1 MGKQKTSQNKLFS
14 FIHTADLHLDSPFI
28 GIFEINQELRE
39 SLVNATFE
47 AYDTIIDLCIEKE
60 VDFLLIAGDVYDS
73 ANKSLYAQLKFIKG
87 LDRLSN
93 AGIQT
98 IIAHGNHDPLNGWS
112 ATLNWPEDVHIM
124 SGDTIDSIQLEK
136 DETHVVTIFG
146 TSYPAQHIW
155 TNLAQKFPK
164 RENNEVFTIGLLHC
178 MVGSS
183 TEHDPYAAC
192 TMQDLKD
199 LDYDYWALGHIHVP
213 SVINETYPVVVYS
226 GNPQG
231 RHIKEAGPRGCYLV
245 TVDTK
250 NEISKEFIETD
261 TIRWYVEDISIE
273 GMESEEDL
281 ILQIRECIDT
291 ILDGADGR
299 SVICRFILT
308 GRGPLHRTLT
318 KEGIID
324 DILQYLREEENL
336 GSQFVWV
343 ERLVNNTSMPIER
356 SVLLERQDFVGD
368 IVRIVD
374 EICQDEES
382 LESLKTSLEPL
393 FKSAKG
399 RKVIKDIDKEEL
411 MGLVHRAEGLLLDNI
426 MSEVEYEN

>member
-1 MGKQKTSQNKLFS
+1 MGKRKTSKNKLFS

-28 GIFEINQELRE
+28 GIYEINQELRE

-124 SGDTIDSIQLEK
+124 SGENIDSIQLEK
-136 DETHVVTIFG
+136 EEKHVVTIFG

-199 LDYDYWALGHIHVP
+199 LDYNYWALGHIHVP
-213 SVINETYPVVVYS
+213 SAINEIDPVVVYS

-324 DILQYLREEENL
+324 DILQYLREDENL

-356 SVLLERQDFVGD
+356 SILLERKDFVGD

>member
-1 MGKQKTSQNKLFS
+1 MGKRKTSKNKLFS

-28 GIFEINQELRE
+28 GIYEINEELRE

-146 TSYPAQHIW
+146 TSYPEQHIW

-213 SVINETYPVVVYS
+213 SVINETDPVVVYS

-231 RHIKEAGPRGCYLV
+231 RHIKEAGSRGCYLV

-273 GMESEEDL
+273 GIESEEDL

-291 ILDGADGR
+291 ILYGADGR

-318 KEGIID
+318 KEGITD

-356 SVLLERQDFVGD
+356 SILLERKNFVGD

-374 EICQDEES
+374 DICQDEES
-382 LESLKTSLEPL
+382 LESLKTSLGPL
-393 FKSAKG
+393 FESAKG

-426 MSEVEYEN
+426 MSDVEYEN

>member
-1 MGKQKTSQNKLFS
+1 MGKRKTSNNKLFS

-28 GIFEINQELRE
+28 GIYEINQELRE

-124 SGDTIDSIQLEK
+124 SGDTIDSVQLEK
-136 DETHVVTIFG
+136 DETHVVTIIG

-192 TMQDLKD
+192 TMQDIKD

-245 TVDTK
+245 TIDTK

-324 DILQYLREEENL
+324 DILQYIREEENL

-356 SVLLERQDFVGD
+356 SILLERKDFVGD

-374 EICQDEES
+374 EICQDEKS

>member
-1 MGKQKTSQNKLFS
+1 MGKQKTSKNKLFS

-28 GIFEINQELRE
+28 GIYEINQELRE
-39 SLVNATFE
+39 RLVNATFE

-136 DETHVVTIFG
+136 DETHVVTIVG
-146 TSYPAQHIW
+146 TSYPEQHIW

-213 SVINETYPVVVYS
+213 SVINEIDPVVVYS

-273 GMESEEDL
+273 GIESEEDL
-281 ILQIRECIDT
+281 ILQIHECIDT

-324 DILQYLREEENL
+324 DILQYIREDENL

-343 ERLVNNTSMPIER
+343 ERLVNNTSMLIER
-356 SVLLERQDFVGD
+356 SILLERQDFVGD

-382 LESLKTSLEPL
+382 LESLKTSLGPL
-393 FKSAKG
+393 FESAKG
-399 RKVIKDIDKEEL
+399 RKVIKDIDMEEL

>member
-1 MGKQKTSQNKLFS
+1 MGKRKTSKNKLFS

-28 GIFEINQELRE
+28 GIYEINQELRE

-112 ATLNWPEDVHIM
+112 ATLNWPKDVHIM

-136 DETHVVTIFG
+136 DETHVVTIIG

-213 SVINETYPVVVYS
+213 SVINETNPVVVYS

-324 DILQYLREEENL
+324 DILQYIREEENL

-356 SVLLERQDFVGD
+356 SILLERKDFVGD

-374 EICQDEES
+374 EICQDEKS
-382 LESLKTSLEPL
+382 LESLKTSLGPL

>member
-1 MGKQKTSQNKLFS
+1 MGTRKTSKNKLFS

-136 DETHVVTIFG
+136 DETDIVTIFG

-178 MVGSS
+178 MVGLS

-213 SVINETYPVVVYS
+213 SVINETNPVVVYS

-356 SVLLERQDFVGD
+356 SVLLERKDFVGD

-374 EICQDEES
+374 DICQDEES

-411 MGLVHRAEGLLLDNI
+411 MGLVLRAEGLLLDNI

>member
-1 MGKQKTSQNKLFS
+1 MGKQKTSKNKLFS

-28 GIFEINQELRE
+28 GIYEINQELRE

-136 DETHVVTIFG
+136 DETHIVTIFG

-192 TMQDLKD
+192 TMQDIKD

-213 SVINETYPVVVYS
+213 SVINETDPVVVYS

-231 RHIKEAGPRGCYLV
+231 RHIREAGPRGCYLV

-318 KEGIID
+318 KEGITD

-356 SVLLERQDFVGD
+356 SILLERKDFVGD

-374 EICQDEES
+374 EICQDEKS
-382 LESLKTSLEPL
+382 LESLKTSLGPL

>member
-1 MGKQKTSQNKLFS
+1 MGKQKTSKNKLFS

-28 GIFEINQELRE
+28 GIYEINQELRE

-155 TNLAQKFPK
+155 TNLAQKFTK

-192 TMQDLKD
+192 TMQDLKY

-213 SVINETYPVVVYS
+213 SEINEIDPVVVYS

-273 GMESEEDL
+273 GIESEEDL

-291 ILDGADGR
+291 ILDDADGR
-299 SVICRFILT
+299 SVICRFILS
-308 GRGPLHRTLT
+308 GRGPLHRTLI

-324 DILQYLREEENL
+324 DILQYLREVENL

-356 SVLLERQDFVGD
+356 SILLERQDFVGD

-382 LESLKTSLEPL
+382 LESLKTSLGPL

>member
-1 MGKQKTSQNKLFS
+1 MGKRKTSKNKLFS

-28 GIFEINQELRE
+28 GIYEINQELRE

-124 SGDTIDSIQLEK
+124 SGDTIDSVQLEK
-136 DETHVVTIFG
+136 DETHVVTIIG

-164 RENNEVFTIGLLHC
+164 RDKNEVFTIGLLHC

-213 SVINETYPVVVYS
+213 SVINETNPVVVYS

-318 KEGIID
+318 KEGTID
-324 DILQYLREEENL
+324 DIIQYIREEENL

-356 SVLLERQDFVGD
+356 SVLLERKDFVGD

-374 EICQDEES
+374 DICQDEES

-411 MGLVHRAEGLLLDNI
+411 MGLVLRAEGLLLDNI

>member
-1 MGKQKTSQNKLFS
+1 MGKQKTSNNKLFS

-28 GIFEINQELRE
+28 GIYEINQELRE

-136 DETHVVTIFG
+136 DETHVVTIIG

-213 SVINETYPVVVYS
+213 SVINETYPVVVYP

-231 RHIKEAGPRGCYLV
+231 RHIREAGPRGCYLV

-273 GMESEEDL
+273 GIESEEDL

-324 DILQYLREEENL
+324 DILQYLREDENL

-356 SVLLERQDFVGD
+356 SVLLERKDFVGD

-374 EICQDEES
+374 DICQDEES
-382 LESLKTSLEPL
+382 LESLKTSLGPL

-411 MGLVHRAEGLLLDNI
+411 MGLVLRAEGLLLDNI

>member
-1 MGKQKTSQNKLFS
+1 MGKRKTSKNKLFS

-28 GIFEINQELRE
+28 GIYEINQELRE

-73 ANKSLYAQLKFIKG
+73 ANKSLYAQFKFIKG

-136 DETHVVTIFG
+136 DETHIVTIFG

-231 RHIKEAGPRGCYLV
+231 RHIREAGPRGCYLV

-308 GRGPLHRTLT
+308 GRGPLHRTLS

-356 SVLLERQDFVGD
+356 SILLERKDFVGD
-368 IVRIVD
+368 LVRIVD
-374 EICQDEES
+374 EIFKDEES

>member
-1 MGKQKTSQNKLFS
+1 MGKRKTSKNKLFS

-28 GIFEINQELRE
+28 GIYEINQELRE

-124 SGDTIDSIQLEK
+124 SGDTIDSVQLEK
-136 DETHVVTIFG
+136 DETHVVTIIG

-155 TNLAQKFPK
+155 TNLAQRFPK

-213 SVINETYPVVVYS
+213 SVINETNPVVVYS

-231 RHIKEAGPRGCYLV
+231 RHIKEAGSRGCYLV

-324 DILQYLREEENL
+324 DILQYLREEKNL

-343 ERLVNNTSMPIER
+343 ERFFNNTSMPIER
-356 SVLLERQDFVGD
+356 YVLFERKYFVGD
-368 IVRIVD
+368 IVRIFD
-374 EICQDEES
+374 DICQDEES

-411 MGLVHRAEGLLLDNI
+411 MGLVLRAEGLLLDNI

>member
-1 MGKQKTSQNKLFS
+1 MGKRKTSKNKLFS

-28 GIFEINQELRE
+28 GIYEINQELRE

-213 SVINETYPVVVYS
+213 SVINETNPVVVYS

-324 DILQYLREEENL
+324 DILQYLREDENL

-356 SVLLERQDFVGD
+356 SILLERKDFVGD

>member
-1 MGKQKTSQNKLFS
+1 MGKRKTSKNKLFS

-28 GIFEINQELRE
+28 GIYEINEELRE

-146 TSYPAQHIW
+146 TSYPEQHIW

-213 SVINETYPVVVYS
+213 SVINETDPVVVYS

-231 RHIKEAGPRGCYLV
+231 RHIKEAGSRGCYLV

-318 KEGIID
+318 KEGTID
-324 DILQYLREEENL
+324 DIIQYIREEENL

-356 SVLLERQDFVGD
+356 SVLLERKDFVGD

-374 EICQDEES
+374 DICQDEES

>member
-1 MGKQKTSQNKLFS
+1 MGKRKTSKNKSFS

-28 GIFEINQELRE
+28 GISEINQELRE

-124 SGDTIDSIQLEK
+124 SGDTIDSVQLEK
-136 DETHVVTIFG
+136 DETHVVTIIG

-155 TNLAQKFPK
+155 TNLAQRFPK

-213 SVINETYPVVVYS
+213 SVINETNPVVVYS
-226 GNPQG
+226 VNPQG
-231 RHIKEAGPRGCYLV
+231 RHIIEAGPRGCYLV

-318 KEGIID
+318 KEGTID
-324 DILQYLREEENL
+324 DIIQYIREEENL

-356 SVLLERQDFVGD
+356 SVLLERKDFVGD

-374 EICQDEES
+374 DICQDEES

-411 MGLVHRAEGLLLDNI
+411 MGLVLRAEGLLLDNI

>member
-1 MGKQKTSQNKLFS
+1 MGKRKTSKNKLFS

-28 GIFEINQELRE
+28 GIYEINQELRE

-124 SGDTIDSIQLEK
+124 SGDTIDSVQLEK
-136 DETHVVTIFG
+136 DETHVVTIIG

-213 SVINETYPVVVYS
+213 SAINEIDPVVVYS

-356 SVLLERQDFVGD
+356 SVLLERKDFVGD

>member
-1 MGKQKTSQNKLFS
+1 MGKRKTSKNKSFS

-28 GIFEINQELRE
+28 GISEINQELRE

-124 SGDTIDSIQLEK
+124 SGDTIDSVQLEK
-136 DETHVVTIFG
+136 DETHVVTIIG

-213 SVINETYPVVVYS
+213 SVINETNPVVVYS

-318 KEGIID
+318 KEGTID
-324 DILQYLREEENL
+324 DIIQYIREEENL

-356 SVLLERQDFVGD
+356 SVLLERKDFVGD

-374 EICQDEES
+374 DICQDEES

-411 MGLVHRAEGLLLDNI
+411 MGLVLRAEGLLLDNI

>member
-1 MGKQKTSQNKLFS
+1 MGKRKTSKNKLFS

-28 GIFEINQELRE
+28 GIYEINQELRE

-213 SVINETYPVVVYS
+213 SAINEIDPVVVYS

-261 TIRWYVEDISIE
+261 TIRWYVENISIKC
-273 GMESEEDL
+273 MESEEDL

-324 DILQYLREEENL
+324 DILQYLREDENL

-356 SVLLERQDFVGD
+356 SILLERKDFVGD

>member
-1 MGKQKTSQNKLFS
+1 MGKQKTSKNKLFS

-28 GIFEINQELRE
+28 GIYEINQELRE

-124 SGDTIDSIQLEK
+124 SGDTIDSVQLEK
-136 DETHVVTIFG
+136 DETHVVTIIG

-213 SVINETYPVVVYS
+213 SVINETDPVVVYS

-356 SVLLERQDFVGD
+356 SVLLERKDFVGD

-399 RKVIKDIDKEEL
+399 RKVIKDIDMEEL

>member
-1 MGKQKTSQNKLFS
+1 MGKRKTSKNKLFS

-28 GIFEINQELRE
+28 GIYEINQELRE

-213 SVINETYPVVVYS
+213 SVINETDPVVVYS

-356 SVLLERQDFVGD
+356 SILLERKDFVGD

>member
-1 MGKQKTSQNKLFS
+1 MGKRKTSNNKLFS

-28 GIFEINQELRE
+28 GIYEINQELRE

-124 SGDTIDSIQLEK
+124 SGDTIDSVQLEK
-136 DETHVVTIFG
+136 DETHVVTIIG

-245 TVDTK
+245 TIDTK

-318 KEGIID
+318 KEGTID

-356 SVLLERQDFVGD
+356 SVLLERKDFVGD

-399 RKVIKDIDKEEL
+399 RKVIQGLDMEEL

>member
-1 MGKQKTSQNKLFS
+1 MGIRKTSKNKLFS

-28 GIFEINQELRE
+28 GIYEINQELRE

-124 SGDTIDSIQLEK
+124 SGENIDSIQLEK
-136 DETHVVTIFG
+136 DETHVVTIVG
-146 TSYPAQHIW
+146 TSYPEQHIW

-213 SVINETYPVVVYS
+213 SAINETYPVVVYS

-250 NEISKEFIETD
+250 NKISKEFIETD

-324 DILQYLREEENL
+324 DILQYLREDENL

-356 SVLLERQDFVGD
+356 SILLERKDFVGD

-411 MGLVHRAEGLLLDNI
+411 MGLVHRAEVLLLDNI

>member
-1 MGKQKTSQNKLFS
+1 MGKRKTSKNKLFS

-28 GIFEINQELRE
+28 GIYEINQELRE

-136 DETHVVTIFG
+136 DETPVVTIFG

-213 SVINETYPVVVYS
+213 SVINETNPVIVYS

-324 DILQYLREEENL
+324 DILQYLREDENL

-356 SVLLERQDFVGD
+356 SILLERKDFVGD

-382 LESLKTSLEPL
+382 LESLKTSLGPL

>member
-1 MGKQKTSQNKLFS
+1 MGKRKTSKNKLFS

-28 GIFEINQELRE
+28 GIYEINEELRE

-146 TSYPAQHIW
+146 TSYPEQHIW

-213 SVINETYPVVVYS
+213 SVINETDPVVVYS

-231 RHIKEAGPRGCYLV
+231 RHIKEAGSRGCYLV

-273 GMESEEDL
+273 GIESEEDL

-291 ILDGADGR
+291 ILYGADGR

-318 KEGIID
+318 KEGITD

-356 SVLLERQDFVGD
+356 SILLERKNFVGD

-374 EICQDEES
+374 DICQDEES

>member
-1 MGKQKTSQNKLFS
+1 MGKQKTSKNKLFS

-28 GIFEINQELRE
+28 GIYEINQELRE

-192 TMQDLKD
+192 TMQDLKY

-213 SVINETYPVVVYS
+213 SVINEINPVVVYS

-273 GMESEEDL
+273 GIESEEDL

-291 ILDGADGR
+291 ILDDADGR
-299 SVICRFILT
+299 SVICRFILS

-324 DILQYLREEENL
+324 DILQYLREVENL

-356 SVLLERQDFVGD
+356 SILLERQDFVGD

-382 LESLKTSLEPL
+382 LESLKTSLGPL

>member
-1 MGKQKTSQNKLFS
+1 MGIRKTSKNKLFS

-28 GIFEINQELRE
+28 GIYEINQELRE

-124 SGDTIDSIQLEK
+124 SGENIDSIQLEK
-136 DETHVVTIFG
+136 DEKHVVTIVG
-146 TSYPAQHIW
+146 TSYPEQNIW

-213 SVINETYPVVVYS
+213 SAINEIDPVVVYS

-245 TVDTK
+245 KVDTK

-261 TIRWYVEDISIE
+261 TIRWYVEDISIA
-273 GMESEEDL
+273 GIESEEDL

-324 DILQYLREEENL
+324 DILQYLREDENL

-356 SVLLERQDFVGD
+356 SILLERKDFVGD

-382 LESLKTSLEPL
+382 LESLKTSLGPL

-399 RKVIKDIDKEEL
+399 RKVIKDIDEEEL

>member
-1 MGKQKTSQNKLFS
+1 MGKQKTSKNKLFS

-28 GIFEINQELRE
+28 GIYEINQELRE

-213 SVINETYPVVVYS
+213 SAINEIDPVVVYS

-273 GMESEEDL
+273 GIESEEDL

-324 DILQYLREEENL
+324 DILQYLREDENL

-356 SVLLERQDFVGD
+356 SVLLERKDFVGD

>member
-1 MGKQKTSQNKLFS
+1 MGKLKSSKNKLFS

-28 GIFEINQELRE
+28 GIYEINQELSER
-39 SLVNATFE
+39 LVNATFE

-73 ANKSLYAQLKFIKG
+73 ANKSLYAQLRFIKG
-87 LDRLSN
+87 LAKLSD

-112 ATLNWPEDVHIM
+112 ATLNWPENVHIM
-124 SGDTIDSIQLEK
+124 SGNDIDSIQLEN
-136 DETHVVTIFG
+136 DGTHIVTIVG
-146 TSYPAQHIW
+146 TSYLEQHIW

-164 RENNEVFTIGLLHC
+164 REDDSIFTIGLLHC

-213 SVINETYPVVVYS
+213 SVINETNPVVVYS

-231 RHIKEAGPRGCYLV
+231 RHINEAGPRGCYHV

-250 NEISKEFIETD
+250 NEISMEFIETD

-273 GMESEEDL
+273 GIESEEDL

-356 SVLLERQDFVGD
+356 SVLLERNDFVGD

-382 LESLKTSLEPL
+382 LESLKTSLGPL
-393 FKSAKG
+393 FESAKG
-399 RKVIKDIDKEEL
+399 RKVIKDIDMEEL